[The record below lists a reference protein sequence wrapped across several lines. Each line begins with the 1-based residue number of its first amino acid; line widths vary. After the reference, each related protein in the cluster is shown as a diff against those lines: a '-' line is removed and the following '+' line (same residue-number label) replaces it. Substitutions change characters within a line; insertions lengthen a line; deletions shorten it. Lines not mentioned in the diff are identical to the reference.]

1 MRAHV
6 TDSLPAAAC
15 VKANRADIPLLSTGA
30 TGRTPEPPGR
40 PPGHEHSAKALTGNA
55 RAGVRRLLRPRR
67 RSERPE
73 GRFASSGLPPR
84 ARGRS
89 RDPAPRASLVL
100 FSPPRTG
107 SRLSPSSSD
116 RSDTGGRFSTA
127 TAPPCCS
134 GPSAGARTPPGVSD
148 AGYPQ
153 DGPEEPKR
161 ATPLAKSP
169 VFPRSTSVQVP
180 WGHHQTVG
188 SSRRRRSRYVTTRA
202 AKDPQNRFGSPAE
215 RLWLKST
222 PHLHRRPGALQRP
235 LTEDER
241 KELSRRVE
249 DTATGD
255 LASNQDTAPDWIQQ
269 RVAVTIDLLESDA
282 RLDADPMTPIMKS
295 VKRLAPDDEWWI
307 YLRWHRRT

>member
-1 MRAHV
+1 M
-6 TDSLPAAAC
+6 PAQAY
-15 VKANRADIPLLSTGA
+15 VGF
-30 TGRTPEPPGR
+30 
-40 PPGHEHSAKALTGNA
+40 
-55 RAGVRRLLRPRR
+55 LRPRR

-180 WGHHQTVG
+180 LGPPPRQSEAH
-188 SSRRRRSRYVTTRA
+188 A
-202 AKDPQNRFGSPAE
+202 AAAADMLQLVRPRTHRTGFGSPAE